1 VPYCRRCGTK
11 LDEDA
16 HFCLRCGTPVAVYV
30 PIPALVVPAR
40 PARPIRKEPLVI
52 AAVALIAIL
61 LATVVVVAIIAAP
74 VDSVNFNQTDQDSHQ
89 SINTLNLNVQADN
102 AQVDII
108 TQNIPGQNI
117 LIITAASGSRGI
129 LDSNKPVTVTFT
141 NETQNNVL
149 TVNTKITEANGFF
162 TNNFQVTCTVYVNPA
177 LNLNVNVTTQ
187 AGKITLDSEKPAVFQ
202 SVNLQ
207 ANAGNVEVNLQ
218 NFTISGNLSLKTSA
232 GSVYYGL
239 SQASV
244 LGNQTVDL
252 QSNTGEVTMNITQTK
267 MMQGTLQVNAETNVG
282 SVNVGLVID
291 GDVGAKIVSQTGNLG
306 SIHADAQ
313 NFSGDQS
320 PIQSDNYP
328 AASNIE
334 INSQTN
340 LGNININA
348 AYQSS
353 SGPSLKN

>member
-1 VPYCRRCGTK
+1 LPYCRRCGTK

-16 HFCLRCGTPVAVYV
+16 HFCHRCGTPVAVYV
-30 PIPALVVPAR
+30 PPPAR
-40 PARPIRKEPLVI
+40 AVPDRPIRKEPVVI

-61 LATVVVVAIIAAP
+61 LVAVVVVAIIAAP
-74 VDSVNFNQTDQDSHQ
+74 TGSVNFNQTDLDSHQ
-89 SINTLNLNVQADN
+89 GINTLNLNFQADN

-108 TQNIPGQNI
+108 TQNIPSQNI
-117 LIITAASGSRGI
+117 LIITSASGSKGI
-129 LDSNKPVTVTFT
+129 LDSNNPVKVTFT

-149 TVNTKITEANGFF
+149 TINTKVTEANGFF
-162 TNNFQVTCTVYVNPA
+162 KNNFHVTCTIYVNPA
-177 LNLNVNVTTQ
+177 LNLNLNVTTQ

-207 ANAGNVEVNLQ
+207 AKAGNVEVNLQ
-218 NFTISGNLSLKTSA
+218 NATVPGNFVVKTSA

-239 SQASV
+239 SQVSV

-252 QSNTGEVTMNITQTK
+252 QSNAGSVTVDITQTK
-267 MMQGTLQVNAETNVG
+267 TMQGNLHVNARTDVG
-282 SVNVGLVID
+282 SVNVNLVID
-291 GDVGAKIVSQTGNLG
+291 GDVGAKLVSNSSLG
-306 SIHADAQ
+306 SIHTDTQ

-320 PIQSDNYP
+320 PIQSNNYP

-340 LGNININA
+340 LGGINING

-353 SGPSLKN
+353 SGPSIKN